1 MDLWASLRPSASS
14 FHLISLKSTGRL
26 TRLSAQWSRWTMDP
40 TSDPRFQVCAGVTFD
55 WGLWTL
61 YFWVCMEIFFSCIFS
76 IFGNIFVICAYPFY
90 RRGALKSYLK
100 GFKNKCL
107 VFFSVP
113 IRVFLFGVYKQLR
126 RWSFCPYVSV
136 FVFGTDFCHCNLMA
150 CLTHCL

>member
-107 VFFSVP
+107 VFFLFQSEYFYLVCINSWDDEASVLMFLCLSLAQ
-113 IRVFLFGVYKQLR
+113 ISVTVIWWRV
-126 RWSFCPYVSV
+126 
-136 FVFGTDFCHCNLMA
+136 
-150 CLTHCL
+150 